1 MISGFSDFK
10 YTRLAIQAGVIDY
23 ILKPVDPQNLNNALS
38 ATISQL
44 ESEAGK
50 TGTSDSASSP
60 EPCSTFTSRVISDV
74 FDYINAHYDVTLEYE
89 HPSCHYSKL
98 NKQCIKERCPYYG

>member
-50 TGTSDSASSP
+50 TGPSDSASS
-60 EPCSTFTSRVISDV
+60 ELCSAFTSRVISDV
-74 FDYINAHYDVTLEYE
+74 FDYINAHYLENISLADIAE
-89 HPSCHYSKL
+89 SFF
-98 NKQCIKERCPYYG
+98 

>member
-1 MISGFSDFK
+1 MIRGFSDFK
-10 YTRLAIQAGVIDY
+10 YTRLAIQAGVSDY

-50 TGTSDSASSP
+50 TGTNDTQSKTETCSAI
-60 EPCSTFTSRVISDV
+60 TSRVISDD
-74 FDYINAHYDVTLEYE
+74 FDYINAHYLENISLADIAE
-89 HPSCHYSKL
+89 SFF
-98 NKQCIKERCPYYG
+98 